1 VLSLG
6 MVLLFSPLAALCLLP
21 ELLLLNLVGVP
32 LRLGYALWALSA
44 CLYGLR
50 PVQLA
55 LARLLWPVRRPAA
68 AEQRR
73 LDGVWLRVLRRAAV
87 SEQRFRI
94 WVVDLADV
102 NAHCVG
108 RDLICVTTGALAE
121 LGDRELAGVLAHEL
135 GHHLRMHT
143 AAAAF
148 LVWVLLPLQAVALLG
163 DALALPLAGCAR
175 LLSGHPLTPAVTRP
189 ALLLLSRAET
199 AVRAL
204 FAGPGML
211 AFAVKNAASRRAEYQ
226 VDAYAVDLGFGTE
239 LLSALRWF
247 EACAPPQSS
256 YAQPLVP
263 GPRRARHAAV
273 RVPRPT
279 HPPLER
285 RMARI
290 SARVA
295 ACAAAAVVESG
306 VGESAGVESRMA
318 ESAVVETG
326 AGDSGTGETAVE
338 SAAVESAERGR
349 PAGDAAVS
357 RTLLP

>member
-1 VLSLG
+1 
-6 MVLLFSPLAALCLLP
+6 MVLLFSPLAAACLLP
-21 ELLLLNLVGVP
+21 LALLLELTGVP
-32 LRLGYALWALSA
+32 LWLGYGLWALSA

-55 LARLLWPVRRPAA
+55 LARMLWPVRRPAP

-73 LDGVWLRVLRRAAV
+73 LDLVWARVLGRADV

-121 LGDRELAGVLAHEL
+121 LGDRELSGVLAHEL

-148 LVWVLLPLQAVALLG
+148 LVWVLLPLQAVALIG
-163 DALALPLAGCAR
+163 SGLALPVAALARRVSEHEFGPGLKR
-175 LLSGHPLTPAVTRP
+175 R
-189 ALLLLSRAET
+189 ALLALSRIET
-199 AVRAL
+199 LLRAF
-204 FAGPGML
+204 FAAPGML

-226 VDAYAVDLGFGTE
+226 VDAYAVDLGFGPE

-247 EACAPPQSS
+247 EACAPPPRLSAENAPLS
-256 YAQPLVP
+256 PAKPDLPKPLVP

-290 SARVA
+290 AARIAARETGPEPVSA
-295 ACAAAAVVESG
+295 ESG
-306 VGESAGVESRMA
+306 PVPDAG
-318 ESAVVETG
+318 G
-326 AGDSGTGETAVE
+326 L
-338 SAAVESAERGR
+338 
-349 PAGDAAVS
+349 S

>member
-1 VLSLG
+1 
-6 MVLLFSPLAALCLLP
+6 MVLLFAPLAAACLLP
-21 ELLLLNLVGVP
+21 LLLLLRLSGVP
-32 LRLGYALWALSA
+32 LWLGYGVWALSA
-44 CLYGLR
+44 GLYGLR

-55 LARLLWPVRRPAA
+55 LARLLWPVRRAA
-68 AEQRR
+68 PTEQER
-73 LDGVWLRVLRRAAV
+73 LDRVWADVLDRAAV
-87 SEQRFRI
+87 PEQRFSI

-148 LVWVLLPLQAVALLG
+148 LVWVLLPLQAVALIG
-163 DALALPLAGCAR
+163 AGLAQPLASLAR
-175 LLSGHPLTPAVTRP
+175 LLSGLDLAPSATHH
-189 ALLLLSRAET
+189 ALLALSRAET

-204 FAGPGML
+204 FAAPGML
-211 AFAVKNAASRRAEYQ
+211 AFAVKNAAGRRAEYQ
-226 VDAYAVDLGFGTE
+226 VDAYAVDLGFGRE

-247 EACAPPQSS
+247 EACAPPP
-256 YAQPLVP
+256 AAVPLVP

-273 RVPRPT
+273 RSARPT

-295 ACAAAAVVESG
+295 ACAPPP
-306 VGESAGVESRMA
+306 
-318 ESAVVETG
+318 TL
-326 AGDSGTGETAVE
+326 
-338 SAAVESAERGR
+338 ESAETG
-349 PAGDAAVS
+349 P
-357 RTLLP
+357 RTGTGGV

>member
-1 VLSLG
+1 VALRGRTGDGRGARPDQTALLSLLI
-6 MVLLFSPLAALCLLP
+6 VLLFSPLAALCLLP
-21 ELLLLNLVGVP
+21 ALLLLRLAGLP
-32 LRLGYALWALSA
+32 LWLGYGLWALSA

-55 LARLLWPVRRPAA
+55 LARLLWPVRRPSP
-68 AEQRR
+68 AEQAR
-73 LDGVWLRVLRRAAV
+73 LDEVWRRVLLRAAV
-87 SEQRFRI
+87 PEQRFRI
-94 WVVDLADV
+94 RVVDLADV

-148 LVWVLLPLQAVALLG
+148 LVWVLLPLQAVALVGTGLG
-163 DALALPLAGCAR
+163 RPLAGCAR
-175 LLSGHPLTPAVTRP
+175 LLSGRTFAPAVKRP

-199 AVRAL
+199 AVRGL

-247 EACAPPQSS
+247 EACAPPPAAHPQ
-256 YAQPLVP
+256 ALVP

-273 RVPRPT
+273 RAPRPT

-295 ACAAAAVVESG
+295 GAAAERAEAA
-306 VGESAGVESRMA
+306 EPSRGGL
-318 ESAVVETG
+318 TDG
-326 AGDSGTGETAVE
+326 G
-338 SAAVESAERGR
+338 AER
-349 PAGDAAVS
+349 S

>member
-1 VLSLG
+1 
-6 MVLLFSPLAALCLLP
+6 MVLLFAPLAALCLLP

-44 CLYGLR
+44 ALYGLR

-68 AEQRR
+68 AEQLR

-163 DALALPLAGCAR
+163 NALALPLAGCAR
-175 LLSGHPLTPAVTRP
+175 LLSGHPLPPAVTRP

-211 AFAVKNAASRRAEYQ
+211 AFAVKNAASRRA
-226 VDAYAVDLGFGTE
+226 AYAVDLGFGTE

-247 EACAPPQSS
+247 EACAPPQST

-326 AGDSGTGETAVE
+326 VDDSGTGETAVE
-338 SAAVESAERGR
+338 SAPVESAERGR
-349 PAGDAAVS
+349 PVGDAAVS

>member
-1 VLSLG
+1 
-6 MVLLFSPLAALCLLP
+6 MVLLFCPLAAACLLP
-21 ELLLLNLVGVP
+21 PLLLLGLTGVP
-32 LRLGYALWALSA
+32 LWLGYGVWALSA

-55 LARLLWPVRRPAA
+55 LARLLWPVRRPAP

-73 LDGVWLRVLRRAAV
+73 LDLVWSRVLGRADV

-143 AAAAF
+143 SAAAF
-148 LVWVLLPLQAVALLG
+148 LVWVLLPLQAVALVG
-163 DALALPLAGCAR
+163 TGLALPVAALAR
-175 LLSGHPLTPAVTRP
+175 RLSGYEFAPGPKHR
-189 ALLLLSRAET
+189 ALLALSRLET
-199 AVRAL
+199 LLRGF
-204 FAGPGML
+204 FAAPGML

-226 VDAYAVDLGFGTE
+226 VDAYAVDLGFGAE

-247 EACAPPQSS
+247 EACAPAP
-256 YAQPLVP
+256 APQPLVP

-290 SARVA
+290 AARIA
-295 ACAAAAVVESG
+295 ARAVVPGLFEAECGPPPSG
-306 VGESAGVESRMA
+306 
-318 ESAVVETG
+318 G
-326 AGDSGTGETAVE
+326 AY
-338 SAAVESAERGR
+338 
-349 PAGDAAVS
+349 S

>member
-1 VLSLG
+1 MARRGLTGAGNGRGPRPDQTALLSLG
-6 MVLLFSPLAALCLLP
+6 MVLLFCPLAAACLLP
-21 ELLLLNLVGVP
+21 PLLLLGLTGVP
-32 LRLGYALWALSA
+32 LWLGYDLWAVSA

-55 LARLLWPVRRPAA
+55 LARMLWPVRRPAP
-68 AEQRR
+68 AEQHR
-73 LDGVWLRVLRRAAV
+73 LDLVWSRVLGRADV

-143 AAAAF
+143 SAAAF
-148 LVWVLLPLQAVALLG
+148 LVWVLLPLQAVALVG
-163 DALALPLAGCAR
+163 SGLALPVAALAR
-175 LLSGHPLTPAVTRP
+175 RISGYEFAPGPKHR
-189 ALLLLSRAET
+189 ALLTLSRLET
-199 AVRAL
+199 LLRGF
-204 FAGPGML
+204 FAAPGML

-226 VDAYAVDLGFGTE
+226 VDAYAVDLGFGAE

-247 EACAPPQSS
+247 EACAPAPRLSAENAPLS
-256 YAQPLVP
+256 PAKPDNLQPLVP

-290 SARVA
+290 AARIA
-295 ACAAAAVVESG
+295 ARAVVPGLFEAECGPPSG
-306 VGESAGVESRMA
+306 E
-318 ESAVVETG
+318 G
-326 AGDSGTGETAVE
+326 AY
-338 SAAVESAERGR
+338 
-349 PAGDAAVS
+349 S

>member
-1 VLSLG
+1 

-21 ELLLLNLVGVP
+21 ALWLLRLAGVP
-32 LRLGYALWALSA
+32 LWLGYALWALSA

-55 LARLLWPVRRPAA
+55 LARLLWPVRRPAP
-68 AEQRR
+68 AEQAR
-73 LDGVWLRVLRRAAV
+73 LDAVWSRVLRRAAV

-108 RDLICVTTGALAE
+108 RDLICVTTGALSE
-121 LGDRELAGVLAHEL
+121 LGDRELSGVLAHEL

-148 LVWVLLPLQAVALLG
+148 LVWVLLPLQAVALIG
-163 DALALPLAGCAR
+163 TGLAVPPASLAR
-175 LLSGHPLTPAVTRP
+175 LLSGYQFPPRFKRC

-199 AVRAL
+199 AVRTV
-204 FAGPGML
+204 FAAPGML

-226 VDAYAVDLGFGTE
+226 VDAYAVDLGFGAE

-247 EACAPPQSS
+247 EACAPPPAPA
-256 YAQPLVP
+256 AQPLVP

-295 ACAAAAVVESG
+295 GYSAAALPETADLG
-306 VGESAGVESRMA
+306 G
-318 ESAVVETG
+318 TG
-326 AGDSGTGETAVE
+326 A
-338 SAAVESAERGR
+338 
-349 PAGDAAVS
+349 S

>member
-1 VLSLG
+1 

-21 ELLLLNLVGVP
+21 LLLLLEFTGVP
-32 LRLGYALWALSA
+32 LRIGYGFWALSA

-50 PVQLA
+50 SVQLA
-55 LARLLWPVRRPAA
+55 LARLLWPVRRPTA
-68 AEQRR
+68 AEQER
-73 LDGVWLRVLRRAAV
+73 LDRVWSQVLRRAGV
-87 SEQRFRI
+87 SERRFRI

-121 LGDRELAGVLAHEL
+121 LGDRELSGVLAHEL

-148 LVWVLLPLQAVALLG
+148 LVWVLLPLQAVALIG
-163 DALALPLAGCAR
+163 TGLAAPLAALGR
-175 LLSGHPLTPAVTRP
+175 RLSGIEIAAGVKRRMLRT
-189 ALLLLSRAET
+189 LSRLET
-199 AVRAL
+199 AVRAA
-204 FAGPGML
+204 FAAPGML

-226 VDAYAVDLGFGTE
+226 VDAFAVDLGFGAE

-247 EACAPPQSS
+247 EACAPAPRLGAESAPWS
-256 YAQPLVP
+256 PAEPGLLEPLVP

-290 SARVA
+290 AARVA
-295 ACAAAAVVESG
+295 RC
-306 VGESAGVESRMA
+306 
-318 ESAVVETG
+318 
-326 AGDSGTGETAVE
+326 
-338 SAAVESAERGR
+338 
-349 PAGDAAVS
+349 PAGED
-357 RTLLP
+357 TLLP

>member
-1 VLSLG
+1 MADHASGGERGPRPDKTALLSLG

-21 ELLLLNLVGVP
+21 LLVLLELTGVP
-32 LRLGYALWALSA
+32 LWLGYGVWALSA

-55 LARLLWPVRRPAA
+55 LAKLLWPVRHPVP
-68 AEQRR
+68 AEQQR
-73 LDGVWLRVLRRAAV
+73 LDLVWSQVLRRAAV
-87 SEQRFRI
+87 SERRFRI

-148 LVWVLLPLQAVALLG
+148 LVWVLLPLQGVALIGTGIAVPLAALG
-163 DALALPLAGCAR
+163 RWLSGFEFPPAAKRRALLALSR
-175 LLSGHPLTPAVTRP
+175 L
-189 ALLLLSRAET
+189 ET
-199 AVRAL
+199 AVRTG
-204 FAGPGML
+204 FAAPGML

-226 VDAYAVDLGFGTE
+226 VDAYAVDLGFGAE

-247 EACAPPQSS
+247 EACAPRLSAENAELSP
-256 YAQPLVP
+256 AEPDLRVGPLVP

-290 SARVA
+290 AARVA
-295 ACAAAAVVESG
+295 ACAAAE
-306 VGESAGVESRMA
+306 
-318 ESAVVETG
+318 
-326 AGDSGTGETAVE
+326 DN
-338 SAAVESAERGR
+338 
-349 PAGDAAVS
+349 
-357 RTLLP
+357 LLP

>member
-1 VLSLG
+1 
-6 MVLLFSPLAALCLLP
+6 MVLLFCPLAAVCLLP
-21 ELLLLNLVGVP
+21 VLLLLALTGVP
-32 LRLGYALWALSA
+32 LWIGYGLWALSA

-55 LARLLWPVRRPAA
+55 LARLLWPVRLPGP
-68 AEQRR
+68 AEQDR
-73 LDGVWLRVLRRAAV
+73 LDLVWSRVLSRAAV
-87 SEQRFRI
+87 SERRFRI

-148 LVWVLLPLQAVALLG
+148 LVWVLLPLQALALVG
-163 DALALPLAGCAR
+163 TGLALPAASLGR
-175 LLSGHPLTPAVTRP
+175 LLSGYEFGSGPKRRT
-189 ALLLLSRAET
+189 LLALSRIET
-199 AVRAL
+199 ALRGC
-204 FAGPGML
+204 FAAPGML

-226 VDAYAVDLGFGTE
+226 VDAYAVDLGFGPE

-247 EACAPPQSS
+247 EACAPAP
-256 YAQPLVP
+256 APQPLVP

-273 RVPRPT
+273 RAARPT

-290 SARVA
+290 AARVA
-295 ACAAAAVVESG
+295 ACAAVPGQASVE
-306 VGESAGVESRMA
+306 VE
-318 ESAVVETG
+318 
-326 AGDSGTGETAVE
+326 
-338 SAAVESAERGR
+338 AERGPF
-349 PAGDAAVS
+349 PAGEGLS